1 MLGKKTLINLT
12 ALMAAL
18 FLFAG
23 PARAADWIASA
34 DVSWYEANSA
44 DVTFT
49 IKTAEELAGLAKLV
63 NDKTELFKGKTV
75 SLAADIDLAGKV
87 WTPIGYKNR
96 FQGAFDGCNHVIN
109 LKTVRIM
116 NTPTGLFGFLDSAAG
131 CSVKNLEIVGDIGFI
146 RDDSYS
152 AESDFRFGPF
162 VGELYGNIENC
173 VFRGNITI
181 SGLCTY
187 AGGIVGFTNSNTKV
201 LNCHAYANI
210 MNDSEPYQSIYSI
223 YYTFRLGG
231 IAGMAGGAVENCYFQ
246 GSIKYKNDSMVIAA
260 GGIIGGT
267 STGTSAALTNCVAS
281 ADLDV
286 VTGKNDD
293 ARFDSDGYL
302 RCGAA
307 GGIAGYFVNSN
318 MYGCTATGTISINS
332 SSDNVVYAAG
342 GIVGIGTKNFNAS
355 ALDCYIEHCI
365 STATVTAHSGKAGT
379 VAGVMIKVD
388 AYGIHHI
395 KECEYLAHSGAEID
409 PVGSGYDANQ
419 FQISKV
425 TDPKDFLPAS
435 VALSPIIRL
444 NENNAC
450 DIAGQLFPTNA
461 GKNGDVS
468 WIWNAADS
476 EILKVT
482 AAGAKAV
489 VKGIATGFSA
499 LRSTASG
506 FLGENMWGN
515 TANVS
520 VSRTMLTSLR
530 LSAENIKFTKAGDSA
545 VITASI
551 TPDSGASYPVLRWTY
566 DALTDNASRD
576 DIELNYISGS
586 LSVEITLKKY
596 VEGARYL
603 IKAATVDGSGLEE
616 SVGLSIA
623 SGDAPQPENSGSG
636 GGCDSGVG
644 MAGVLLMAVFA
655 SFGRKHS

>member
-1 MLGKKTLINLT
+1 MSRKILFTFI
-12 ALMAAL
+12 ALMAA
-18 FLFAG
+18 FLLPAG
-23 PARAADWIASA
+23 SARAADWIESA
-34 DVSWYEANSA
+34 DTEWYTAHSA
-44 DVTFT
+44 DITFT
-49 IKTAEELAGLAKLV
+49 INTPEELAGLAKLV
-63 NDKTELFKGKTV
+63 NNKTELFEGKTV

-87 WTPIGYKNR
+87 WTPIGYTNK
-96 FQGAFDGCNHVIN
+96 FKGAFDGCNHVIN

-116 NTPTGLFGFLDSAAG
+116 NQSTGLFGLLDSSAG

-146 RDDSYS
+146 RDDSYP
-152 AESDFRFGPF
+152 AIRNFRFGPF

-187 AGGIVGFTNSNTKV
+187 AGGIVGYTNKNTKV
-201 LNCHAYANI
+201 LNCHAYADI
-210 MNDSEPYQSIYSI
+210 MNDSEPYSSISSTLY
-223 YYTFRLGG
+223 LGG
-231 IAGMAGGAVENCYFQ
+231 IAGVASGAVENCYFQ
-246 GSIKYKNDSMVIAA
+246 GSIKYKNNSMVVVA
-260 GGIIGGT
+260 GGIAGGT
-267 STGTSAALTNCVAS
+267 STGNLATLTNCVAS

-286 VTGKNDD
+286 VTGKNSNAGFNMD
-293 ARFDSDGYL
+293 YYNK
-302 RCGAA
+302 CGAV
-307 GGIAGYFVNSN
+307 GGIAGHFVNSN
-318 MYGCTATGTISINS
+318 MYGCTATGTISIDS
-332 SSDNVVYAAG
+332 SSDNDAYAAG
-342 GIVGIGTKNFNAS
+342 GVVGIGTKNYNAS

-365 STATVTAHSGKAGT
+365 STATVTAHAGKTGA
-379 VAGVMIKVD
+379 VAGVMIKIP
-388 AYGIHHI
+388 AYGIHYI
-395 KECEYLAHSGAEID
+395 KECEYLAHSGSEID
-409 PVGSGYDANQ
+409 PVGSGYDAEQ
-419 FQISKV
+419 FSISKV

-435 VALSPIIRL
+435 AVLSPIIRL
-444 NENNAC
+444 NENNAF

-468 WIWNAADS
+468 WVWSAADS

-482 AAGAKAV
+482 AVGGKAV
-489 VKGIATGFSA
+489 LKGIATGFSA

-530 LSAENIKFTKAGDSA
+530 LSAESIKFTKAGDSA

-603 IKAATVDGSGLEE
+603 IKAAAVDGSGLEE
-616 SVGLSIA
+616 SVELSIA

-655 SFGRKHS
+655 SFVRKHS